1 MMEARVRARTTSP
14 ATRRIGSSRYLR
26 RLVSLTVA
34 MTACSDAPPA
44 SESSREPIDLGNVVI
59 HPLGSDVYAA
69 IRTEPEGLAVNA
81 NSLFI
86 VNEGDVVVVDAQF
99 TRAATMEN
107 IAALRRIT
115 AKPVSHVLTT
125 HWHDDHLAGNQVYQD
140 SFPGVAFLA
149 TPATRADIVAMGR
162 PNREGQVRYGPAAL
176 ERYQRLL
183 DMGLGIDS
191 TPVSPLERESVSSA
205 IALFSKYV
213 EENPGFREVLPDT
226 LNGRTMTLVRGSR
239 TIEVLWFG
247 RGNTRGD
254 LVAWLPRERI
264 MATGDL
270 LVAPIPFG
278 FNSYPSEWI
287 AVLDSIAV
295 RNPAVLVPGHGPL
308 MRDLTYL
315 DTVRQMLVAARDQ
328 TRHAV
333 REGLDADATR
343 AAVTL
348 NDWRARVAGD
358 DKWLVTLFNQFFL
371 QPVVARLYEEATN
384 GTLQ

>member
-1 MMEARVRARTTSP
+1 MA
-14 ATRRIGSSRYLR
+14 
-26 RLVSLTVA
+26 
-34 MTACSDAPPA
+34 ACSDSPPA
-44 SESSREPIDLGNVVI
+44 SESSGEPIDLGNVVL
-59 HPLGSDVYAA
+59 HPLGSQVYAA

-86 VNEGDVVVVDAQF
+86 VNESDVVVVDAQF
-99 TRAATMEN
+99 TRAATLEN

-115 AKPVSHVLTT
+115 DKPVSHVLTT
-125 HWHDDHLAGNQVYQD
+125 HWHDDHVAGNQVYQD
-140 SFPGVAFLA
+140 SFPGVQFLA

-191 TPVSPLERESVSSA
+191 TPVSPLEHVSVSSA

-213 EENPGFREVLPDT
+213 EENPDFREVLPDT
-226 LNGRTMTLVRGSR
+226 LNGPGMALVRGSR
-239 TIEVLWFG
+239 TIELHWFG

-254 LVAWLPRERI
+254 LVAWLPSERI

-270 LVAPIPFG
+270 LVAPVPFG

-287 AVLDSIAV
+287 AVLDSIAA
-295 RNPAVLVPGHGPL
+295 RNPAVLVPGHGPV
-308 MRDLTYL
+308 MRDLMFL
-315 DTVRQMLVAARDQ
+315 NTVRQMLTAARDE

-348 NDWRARVAGD
+348 DDWRARVAGD

-384 GTLQ
+384 GPLQ